1 MCPFPNLLRR
11 RRLNG
16 PRPGYHAQ
24 CKCRNISQKIDSK
37 CRKIKN
43 EYVLLRTL
51 YRKQWSWVLHF
62 TWTPVARRSSLEPIE
77 HTLTGA
83 IDPWEK
89 RNDVLLLNA
98 RHLRLGSRPIR
109 IRGFRGL
116 FQIARDENKPH
127 KRSGEERQRSLSVT
141 VLLETEILFIL
152 SC

>member
-11 RRLNG
+11 RSLNG

-51 YRKQWSWVLHF
+51 YRKQWSPWVLHF
-62 TWTPVARRSSLEPIE
+62 AWTPVARRSSLEPIE

-89 RNDVLLLNA
+89 RNDVLLLNV

-109 IRGFRGL
+109 IRGFRVCFKLPEMKTSHTKG
-116 FQIARDENKPH
+116 AVRNGKEAYP
-127 KRSGEERQRSLSVT
+127 
-141 VLLETEILFIL
+141 
-152 SC
+152 